1 MTIHN
6 AEIAGLFG
14 RYATLL
20 EIKGANPFRIRAY
33 RNAARTIESL
43 PRDVSVML
51 QEGYDLAELPG
62 IGDDLADKISN
73 IIEREK
79 FFELEK
85 IEKQMPAGLVDLT
98 AIPGLGPK
106 RVKTLFDKLKVRS
119 SEDLAKAVR
128 AGRLKGVRGFGPK
141 FEQSILKALGHPAAE
156 KRVSLA
162 AAEHIAEPLIQY
174 LKAIPGIESVAAAGS
189 YRRRRETVGDLDILV
204 TCQHPEPVVEH
215 FAAYEEVSKTLA
227 RGTTKASVRL
237 KSGLQVDL
245 RVVPRRSA
253 GAALVYFTGSKAHNI
268 ALRAIGRKRG
278 LKFNEYGVFR
288 GKRWLAG
295 RTEAEVYAQVGLP
308 YIPPELREAQ
318 GEFEAA
324 RAGHLPRLVAATDIK
339 GDLHVH
345 TEASDG
351 DATIREMADAAR
363 ALGYAYIA
371 ISDHV
376 SRIGIV
382 HGLDA
387 KRLVRQ
393 MTEIDRLNAKLQGFR
408 ILKSAE
414 VDIAPNGSLA
424 LDGGILAELDVVTA
438 SVHAKF
444 DLDAAAQTE
453 RLIRAMDHTCVNII
467 GHPTGRL
474 IGEREAY
481 PLDMKRLLAAAKERG
496 CFVELNAQ
504 PTRLDLC
511 DVHVRLAKDMGVR
524 VGIATDAHSPATLA
538 YMRYGIDQARRGWL
552 EPDDVINTRPLS
564 ALLKLLER

>member
-6 AEIAGLFG
+6 AEIAGFFG

-33 RNAARTIESL
+33 RNAARTIENL

-51 QEGYDLAELPG
+51 REGYDLAELPG
-62 IGDDLADKISN
+62 IGDDLAGKISN
-73 IIEREK
+73 IVEREK
-79 FFELEK
+79 FSELEK

-119 SEDLAKAVR
+119 SDDLGKAVR
-128 AGRLKGVRGFGPK
+128 AGKLKGVRGFGPK
-141 FEQSILKALGHPAAE
+141 FEQSILKALGHPVGE
-156 KRVSLA
+156 KRVLLA
-162 AAEHIAEPLIQY
+162 TAEHIAEPLIQY
-174 LKAIPGIESVAAAGS
+174 LEAIPGVVSVTAAGS

-204 TCQHPEPVVEH
+204 ACQHAEPVVAH
-215 FAAYEEVSKTLA
+215 FTAYEEVSKTLSH
-227 RGTTKASVRL
+227 GTTKASVLL

-245 RVVPRRSA
+245 RVVPKRSA

-288 GKRWLAG
+288 GKKWLAG
-295 RTEAEVYAQVGLP
+295 ETEADVYAQVGLP
-308 YIPPELREAQ
+308 AIPPELREAQ
-318 GEFEAA
+318 GEIEAA
-324 RAGHLPRLVAATDIK
+324 RAGHLPKLITLADIK
-339 GDLHVH
+339 GDLHLH
-345 TEASDG
+345 TKASDG
-351 DATIREMADAAR
+351 EATICDMADAAK
-363 ALGYAYIA
+363 ALGYTYIA
-371 ISDHV
+371 ISDHA

-387 KRLVRQ
+387 KRLARQ
-393 MTEIDRLNAKLQGFR
+393 MAEIDRLNAKLHGFR
-408 ILKSAE
+408 VLKSAE
-414 VDIAPNGSLA
+414 VDIRPDGSLA
-424 LDGGILAELDVVTA
+424 LDDGILAELDVVTA
-438 SVHAKF
+438 SIHAKF
-444 DLDAAAQTE
+444 DLEQAAQTE
-453 RLIRAMDHTCVNII
+453 RLIRAMDHPHVNII

-474 IGEREAY
+474 LGEREAY

-511 DVHVRLAKDMGVR
+511 DVHVHLAKDMGAR
-524 VGIATDAHSPATLA
+524 VAISTDAHSPATLN

-552 EPDDVINTRPLS
+552 EPDDVINTRSLP
-564 ALLKLLER
+564 ALLKLLKR

>member
-6 AEIAGLFG
+6 AEIAELFG

-33 RNAARTIESL
+33 RNAARTIENL
-43 PRDVSVML
+43 PRDVSAML
-51 QEGYDLAELPG
+51 QEGSDLAELPG
-62 IGDDLADKISN
+62 IGDDLAGKISN
-73 IIEREK
+73 IVSREK
-79 FFELEK
+79 FAELEK

-106 RVKTLFDKLKVRS
+106 RVKTLFDKLKIRS
-119 SEDLAKAVR
+119 SADLAKAVR
-128 AGRLKGVRGFGPK
+128 AGKLKGVRGFGPK

-156 KRVSLA
+156 KRVLLA
-162 AAEHIAEPLIQY
+162 TAEHIAEPLLRY
-174 LKAIPGIESVAAAGS
+174 LKALPGVESVAAAGS

-204 TCQHPEPVVEH
+204 TCSQAEPVIAH
-215 FAAYEEVSKTLA
+215 FTAYDEVTRTLA
-227 RGTTKASVRL
+227 KGTTKASVLL

-245 RVVPRRSA
+245 RVVPKRSA

-288 GKRWLAG
+288 GKKWLAG
-295 RTEAEVYAQVGLP
+295 ETEVDVYAQVGLP

-318 GEFEAA
+318 GELEAA
-324 RAGHLPRLVAATDIK
+324 RAGRLPKLVVREDIK

-345 TEASDG
+345 TKASDG
-351 DATIREMADAAR
+351 DATIREMVDASQ
-363 ALGYAYIA
+363 ALGYAYVA
-371 ISDHV
+371 ISDHA

-387 KRLVRQ
+387 KRLARQ
-393 MTEIDRLNAKLQGFR
+393 MGEIDRLNAKLKGFR

-414 VDIAPNGSLA
+414 VDIHPDGSLA
-424 LDGGILAELDVVTA
+424 LDDGILAELDVVTA
-438 SVHAKF
+438 SIHAKF
-444 DLDAAAQTE
+444 DLAEAAQTE
-453 RLIRAMDHTCVNII
+453 RLIRAMDHPHVNII

-474 IGEREAY
+474 LGEREAY

-511 DVHVRLAKDMGVR
+511 DVHVHLAKEMGVR
-524 VGIATDAHSPATLA
+524 VAVATDAHSPATLN

-552 EPDDVINTRPLS
+552 EADDIINTRPLS
-564 ALLKLLER
+564 ALLKLLKR